1 MSQPKYQVLE
11 RIDAGGMAEVFKA
24 NSTSMQ
30 GFQKLVAIKRILP
43 ELTKKPRFI
52 RMFLD
57 EAKVSLHL
65 NHNNCVQIFD
75 LGRAGDTYFIVME
88 FVDGTNLKHIIEDLH
103 RHHEMMAVEH
113 AVYIAIEICKGLA
126 HAHNKRDLAG
136 EPLKIVHRDISPP
149 NVLVSIEGEVKI
161 TDFGL
166 AKAQSQ
172 VEITDPGVVKGKFG
186 YLSPEAADGELV
198 DHRTDIFAVG
208 ILIWEM
214 LVGKRL
220 FLGKTDYDTLAL
232 VQRAK
237 ISPVSNHRSDVPV
250 QLEQII
256 ERALARDPQ
265 RRYQDA
271 QSLTIAL
278 AEFLFSYGRPVTSFE
293 IANMVLRT
301 RQGRAGE
308 QRRAAVDSGI
318 QEAVQKEINKMV
330 SLEEV
335 DDLDAYL
342 AEHYASMSS
351 QEDIPAADSDRA
363 FEDPSQW
370 ADFGFGPSEAMN
382 DFVPAIGEEGSE
394 GWMATDLNELVS
406 NSNSGAHNIA
416 AMRQPKL
423 RHSDYPDDDDEV
435 GHGDATVQ
443 ITPEKLASINIDQHY
458 QNAGGVPTNAQRQ
471 AELQQ
476 AQHYNQQGGAQHVLG
491 PRQPQQP
498 QQAQPNFGGG
508 FHQGGAQPLMTSNAQ
523 QGQATAVQSHQGFNT
538 PATQPG
544 QKPAGNK
551 LILIGIVVF
560 LILLAGAGVAVVL
573 LQG

>member
-43 ELTKKPRFI
+43 ELTKKPRFV

-88 FVDGTNLKHIIEDLH
+88 FVDGTNLKHIIEDMQN
-103 RHHEMMAVEH
+103 HHELMPVEH
-113 AVYIAIEICKGLA
+113 AVYISIEICKGLA
-126 HAHNKRDLAG
+126 HAHNKKDLG
-136 EPLKIVHRDISPP
+136 GTPLQIVHRDISPP

-172 VEITDPGVVKGKFG
+172 AEVTDPGVVKGKFG
-186 YLSPEAADGELV
+186 YLSPEAADGETV

-208 ILIWEM
+208 ILLWEM

-220 FLGKTDYDTLAL
+220 FLGRTDYDTLAL

-237 ISPVSNHRSDVPV
+237 VEPVSNYRSDIPV
-250 QLEQII
+250 QLEQIL
-256 ERALARDPQ
+256 ERALAREPG

-271 QSLTIAL
+271 QSLAAAL
-278 AEFLFSYGRPVTSFE
+278 AGFLFSYGRPVTSFD
-293 IANMVLRT
+293 IAGMAQRT
-301 RQGRAGE
+301 RKGSAAALK
-308 QRRAAVDSGI
+308 RAADSGI
-318 QEAVQKEINKMV
+318 QDAVQREINKMV

-342 AEHYASMSS
+342 AEHYNSMSS
-351 QEDIPAADSDRA
+351 KDDMPAVDHDRD

-370 ADFGFGPSEAMN
+370 ADFGLGSGDSMN
-382 DFVPAIGEEGSE
+382 DFMPALGEEGSE
-394 GWMATDLNELVS
+394 GWQAADLNELIS

-416 AMRQPKL
+416 AMQQNRPRMPEPQPQPHHAKAASPFDL
-423 RHSDYPDDDDEV
+423 DDDEDDI
-435 GHGDATVQ
+435 HTDATVQ
-443 ITPEKLASINIDQHY
+443 LTPETLSKINVDQMY
-458 QNAGGVPTNAQRQ
+458 QSAGGVPV
-471 AELQQ
+471 QQ
-476 AQHYNQQGGAQHVLG
+476 HRPEAHPTPVSS
-491 PRQPQQP
+491 PKQPQQ
-498 QQAQPNFGGG
+498 QHIQP
-508 FHQGGAQPLMTSNAQ
+508 
-523 QGQATAVQSHQGFNT
+523 QGFTVAPKDNN
-538 PATQPG
+538 
-544 QKPAGNK
+544 KPKGNK
-551 LILIGIVVF
+551 TVLIAIVLV
-560 LILLAGAGVAVVL
+560 LILLAGMGVAVVL
-573 LQG
+573 VGG